1 MNDILTVSGL
11 NKSYGDFSLK
21 DVTFSLPEGC
31 ITGFIGV
38 NGAGK
43 TTTLRTL
50 LGLTNKLSGKIQ
62 FFGLDM
68 DKNEREIKDRIGIVL
83 DGGGFY
89 EELSLGE
96 MKGIIS
102 SAYTS
107 WSEQDFKRYMDMFS
121 LDPKQKINSLSKG
134 MRMKYA
140 LALALSHNAELLIMD
155 EPTSALDNISENYIM
170 NRVKEYNFPC
180 VVVSHRLNTIQHFD
194 RVIVMYQGKIVEEGS
209 HQELMKKN
217 GLYSYIYSGNLSLG
231 SLKGEEAIE

>member
-83 DGGGFY
+83 DGGGILRRTFARRN
-89 EELSLGE
+89 E
-96 MKGIIS
+96 
-102 SAYTS
+102 
-107 WSEQDFKRYMDMFS
+107 R
-121 LDPKQKINSLSKG
+121 NSF
-134 MRMKYA
+134 
-140 LALALSHNAELLIMD
+140 I
-155 EPTSALDNISENYIM
+155 
-170 NRVKEYNFPC
+170 C
-180 VVVSHRLNTIQHFD
+180 VHFM
-194 RVIVMYQGKIVEEGS
+194 V
-209 HQELMKKN
+209 
-217 GLYSYIYSGNLSLG
+217 
-231 SLKGEEAIE
+231 